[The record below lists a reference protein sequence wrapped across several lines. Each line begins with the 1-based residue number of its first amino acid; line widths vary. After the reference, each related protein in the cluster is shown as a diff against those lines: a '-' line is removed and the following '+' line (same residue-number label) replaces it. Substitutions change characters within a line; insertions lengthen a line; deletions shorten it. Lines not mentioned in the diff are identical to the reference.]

1 MLTSEQHR
9 CSNEKRNFSAEFKRE
24 SAQLVVDQKYTVA
37 DAAKAMDVGLSTMT
51 RWVKQL
57 RDERQ
62 GKTPKASPITP
73 EQIEIRKLRKKL
85 QRIEMENEIL
95 KKGGVL
101 RKAVRLRYAFIRD
114 NTCCWPV
121 RLLCRV
127 LDVHPSG
134 FYAWLQQPHSQRHQA
149 DLRLTGQ
156 IKQFWLESG
165 CVYGYRKIHLD
176 LRDSGQQCGVNRVWR
191 LMKRVG
197 IKAQVGY
204 RSPRARKGEA
214 SIMSPNRLQRQFN
227 PDAPDERWVTDIT
240 YIRTHEGWL
249 YLAVVV
255 DLFSRKIIGWSMQS
269 RMTKDIV
276 LNALLMAVWRRNPE
290 KQVLVHSDQGSQYTS
305 HEWQSFLKSH
315 GLEGSMSRRGN
326 CHDNAVAESFFQLLK
341 RERIKKKIYGM
352 REEARSDIFDY
363 IEMFYNSKRRHGSSE
378 QMSPTEYEN
387 QYYQRLGSV

>member
-1 MLTSEQHR
+1 MSGKCYPE
-9 CSNEKRNFSAEFKRE
+9 EFKTE
-24 SAQLVVDQKYTVA
+24 AVKQVVDRGYSVASVATRLDITTHSLYAWIKKYGPDSSTNKEQSDAQAEIRRLQKELKRVT
-37 DAAKAMDVGLSTMT
+37 
-51 RWVKQL
+51 
-57 RDERQ
+57 DERD
-62 GKTPKASPITP
+62 IF
-73 EQIEIRKLRKKL
+73 KKS
-85 QRIEMENEIL
+85 R
-95 KKGGVL
+95 GVL

-114 NTCCWPV
+114 NSCCWPV

-134 FYAWLQQPHSQRHQA
+134 FYAWLQPPHSQRHQA

-214 SIMSPNRLQRQFN
+214 SIVSPNRLQRQFN

-341 RERIKKKIYGM
+341 RERIKKKIYGT